1 MSTLTVL
8 RTSYL
13 NVELGLDDDSD
24 NRFGTT
30 AVRES
35 ALQNAFRRI
44 WPRMA
49 RYGRETITLTET
61 EGVVSYGS
69 GYIAYDGA
77 WSGGAAGSV
86 GTYVYE
92 LTELKEVLYLEL
104 LDPSGVPVAKLDNFR
119 VDTEDSTV
127 RLLLAVAPST
137 GLTCYAYGYAPY
149 TVPSTGSASSDLPA
163 DLEWIIVQGARAELY
178 RRLLNQFAVYERHE
192 NENRRTSLA
201 ADQMIGMAREAE
213 RMFQEGIALNRR
225 KVAVPRRAIPLR

>member
-13 NVELGLDDDSD
+13 NVELGLDDDAD

-49 RYGRETITLTET
+49 RYGREAITLATDT
-61 EGVVSYGS
+61 F
-69 GYIAYDGA
+69 
-77 WSGGAAGSV
+77 
-86 GTYVYE
+86 VYT
-92 LTELKEVLYLEL
+92 LSELKEVLYLEL
-104 LDPSGVPVAKLDNFR
+104 LDSTGIPVARLDNFR

-127 RLLLAVAPST
+127 RLLLPVAPNPE
-137 GLTCYAYGYAPY
+137 LTCHAYGYAPY
-149 TVPSTGSASSDLPA
+149 TVPASGGASSDLPA
-163 DLEWIIVQGARAELY
+163 DLEWIVVHGARAELY
-178 RRLLNQFAVYERHE
+178 RRLLNTFAVYERHE
-192 NENRRTSLA
+192 NENRRTSLTV
-201 ADQMIGMAREAE
+201 DQMIGMAREAE

-225 KVAVPRRAIPLR
+225 KVAVARRAIPLR